1 MTRDRNSGLALIAG
15 ALGGIATMA
24 VHPSGRPNVTA
35 LQADHLVMASA
46 LVHSFAILS
55 CVALFLGTVG
65 LTIRLQSG
73 ARQAMH
79 LPFTA
84 LVVYG
89 FSAVAVMIAG
99 GLSGFVLPELMARMA
114 RDVVSTQQVYRL
126 IISSLFQI
134 NQAFS
139 RIYSVGGWLAIL
151 FWSIAAWG
159 YRDLRRTLSV
169 YGFIV
174 SPLMIAL
181 LASGHVRL
189 NIHGMGAVTV
199 LQAIWFLG
207 AGMDMMAEHT
217 FDATKLHK

>member
-1 MTRDRNSGLALIAG
+1 
-15 ALGGIATMA
+15 
-24 VHPSGRPNVTA
+24 
-35 LQADHLVMASA
+35 MASA

-151 FWSIAAWG
+151 ILVHCCLGLPRPSAYAFGVWVHRLAIDDCAARVRTRSPEHPRHG
-159 YRDLRRTLSV
+159 CSDSFAGDLVPRRWHRHDGRAHLRCHEITQ
-169 YGFIV
+169 V
-174 SPLMIAL
+174 SY
-181 LASGHVRL
+181 
-189 NIHGMGAVTV
+189 T
-199 LQAIWFLG
+199 
-207 AGMDMMAEHT
+207 E
-217 FDATKLHK
+217 